1 MKGLDD
7 HYRSLLAHYQGQLD
21 AQAAQEEYELSPEDE
36 AFMKSYMSCIAIGSE
51 NDVIEFLKH
60 DLSGN
65 ERDVF
70 MACHV
75 FTSIEEAWFMWQDAI
90 KFMKDKQK

>member
-1 MKGLDD
+1 MRGLDD
-7 HYRSLLAHYQGQLD
+7 HYRTLLAEYQGKID
-21 AQAAQEEYELSPEDE
+21 QAAQEESELSPEDE